1 MEIPPTE
8 TTGRSIVVKLF
19 RRHGV
24 ESESLASIADAIAAV
39 KAASEFEEAKIL
51 QNDAVVYHS
60 ERNGP
65 IEDWERAWEREK
77 RRRSAEESA
86 WDCPH
91 DVAHCYEDDRC
102 LDCQIDRAAGTT
114 PSESAAGRGE

>member
-1 MEIPPTE
+1 MEISPTE

-24 ESESLASIADAIAAV
+24 EAEAVDSITAAIETV
-39 KAASEFEEAKIL
+39 KAAEDLDEAKIL
-51 QNDAVVYHS
+51 QDDEVVYHS
-60 ERNGP
+60 ERNGA

-77 RRRSAEESA
+77 RRLSAEASA

-91 DVAHCYEDDRC
+91 GVEHCYEDDRC
-102 LDCQIDRAAGTT
+102 IDCQIDRAAGTT
-114 PSESAAGRGE
+114 PAESAGDRGE